1 MTSLFDGEDTTAG
14 IVWLLTEIAAVNWLL
29 VELAD
34 FDLVTELLGSGTQL
48 ASIAYIVLGA
58 AGALSLA
65 GSLGVV
71 DLAEVLPN
79 L

>member
-1 MTSLFDGEDTTAG
+1 MTSLFDGEDTAAG

-48 ASIAYIVLGA
+48 ASIAYIIVGL

-65 GSLGVV
+65 GSLVVV
-71 DLAEVLPN
+71 DLAEVLPDV
-79 L
+79 